1 MIDPSFRIAHSSLR
15 VRSGARAPTPLPRER
30 HEACPPY
37 SGLPVRGSC
46 HNLMTPASEF
56 EVDVVGGDGL
66 RRVSRASQ
74 IPLYHQVANSL
85 REPIVSGMWG
95 PGRRLPSEMDLVARY
110 GASRI
115 TIRQALAELTQEGLI
130 LRERGRG
137 SFVRDPTITAGPHEL
152 TSFSAEMRAR
162 GLRASSRV
170 LSIGV
175 LPADEDV
182 ARRLDIVEGEP
193 VVRLER
199 LRLGD
204 DEPIG
209 LQLAYLPAREFPGLE
224 TADFGTASLYEQL
237 EARYGAVIEEAEET
251 FIVASVDAKTAGHLE
266 LPPGSPG
273 LIVERIGW
281 SGGRP
286 IEYTKSVMRGD
297 RYRVQLRL
305 RRRGVPH
312 RQPRSSGSRRTDATV
327 DRPSERQSQ

>member
-1 MIDPSFRIAHSSLR
+1 MTSA
-15 VRSGARAPTPLPRER
+15 SG
-30 HEACPPY
+30 
-37 SGLPVRGSC
+37 
-46 HNLMTPASEF
+46 F
-56 EVDVVGGDGL
+56 EVTFVGGDGL
-66 RRVSRASQ
+66 RRVSRTSQ

-85 REPIVSGMWG
+85 REPIVTGTWG
-95 PGRRLPSEMDLVARY
+95 PGQRLPSELDLVARY

-115 TIRQALAELTQEGLI
+115 TIRQALAELTHEGLI

-175 LPADEDV
+175 VPADADT
-182 ARRLDIVEGEP
+182 ARRLDIAEGEG

-204 DEPIG
+204 GEPIG

-224 TADFGTASLYEQL
+224 AADFATASLYEQL
-237 EARYGAVIEEAEET
+237 DARYGAVIEEAEET
-251 FIVASVDAKTAGHLE
+251 FIVASVDAETASYLD

-286 IEYTKSVMRGD
+286 VEYTKSVMRGD

-305 RRRGVPH
+305 RRRGFPH
-312 RQPRSSGSRRTDATV
+312 RQTRAGGSRGVRIGTND
-327 DRPSERQSQ
+327 SGG

>member
-1 MIDPSFRIAHSSLR
+1 
-15 VRSGARAPTPLPRER
+15 
-30 HEACPPY
+30 
-37 SGLPVRGSC
+37 
-46 HNLMTPASEF
+46 MTPASEF
-56 EVDVVGGDGL
+56 EVDGVGGDGL

-85 REPIVSGMWG
+85 REPIVSGIWG

-115 TIRQALAELTQEGLI
+115 TIRQALAELTHEGLI

-170 LSIGV
+170 LSIGIV
-175 LPADEDV
+175 PADADT
-182 ARRLDIVEGEP
+182 ARRLDIVVGEP
-193 VVRLER
+193 VVRIER

-224 TADFGTASLYEQL
+224 MADFGTASLYEQL
-237 EARYGAVIEEAEET
+237 EARYGAVIEEADET
-251 FIVASVDAKTAGHLE
+251 FIVASVDPEAAAHLE
-266 LPPGSPG
+266 LTAGSPG

-286 IEYTKSVMRGD
+286 VEFTKSVMRGD

-312 RQPRSSGSRRTDATV
+312 RQPRIAGSRRSDVTL
-327 DRPSERQSQ
+327 DRPSDQRSKRQSPNVV